1 MSRNL
6 RVALALLALGFAA
19 LPTGAQAGDRGHSGR
34 GGAEG
39 AAAGSEGRRPRGLI
53 TRLIEHRSDLG
64 LSDDQVSRLEQLK
77 TSHAAQNRP
86 LGEQLQRAH
95 DEFRREVGGPDRDA
109 MRNLP
114 PDERKKVREQ
124 RMKQRKEYMAKH
136 PELTPVV
143 DQLKAN
149 RKAQREEVMSVLT
162 PDQQKK
168 LKDTIEKRKAEW
180 RIPPSTGDGCGPESR
195 RRSTPR
201 RARSQR

>member
-6 RVALALLALGFAA
+6 RVAFALLALGFAA
-19 LPTGAQAGDRGHSGR
+19 LPAGAQAGDRGHSGMK
-34 GGAEG
+34 GAEG
-39 AAAGSEGRRPRGLI
+39 AAAGDRETRRPRGLI

-77 TSHAAQNRP
+77 TSHEAQNRP

-95 DEFRREVGGPDRDA
+95 DEFRREVGGPDRAA

-114 PDERKKVREQ
+114 PDERKKVREE

-136 PELTPVV
+136 LELTPVV

-180 RIPPSTGDGCGPESR
+180 RSKGGRDGAP
-195 RRSTPR
+195 RRS
-201 RARSQR
+201 S